1 MKKIILVL
9 TAVIA
14 FSASQAQTKFGL
26 KGGVNLSKERYPELS
41 LSSDSKVGFL
51 VGGFVTIP
59 AGKTMSIQTELLFQT
74 LGGKAGVD
82 KVNTSYLQVPV
93 LFKFSAGKKV
103 YFEAGPQIG
112 FLLSAKSGK
121 TNEKDAYKST
131 DLQLALGTGFNLNK
145 QVSLG
150 LRYGSTLGSMIK
162 DAKAKNQ
169 SFALSLAYSF

>member
-26 KGGVNLSKERYPELS
+26 KGGINSSKERYPEAALS
-41 LSSDSKVGFL
+41 TDSKVGFL

-59 AGKTMSIQTELLFQT
+59 AGKKMSIQTELLFQT
-74 LGGKAGVD
+74 LGGKSMVENM
-82 KVNTSYLQVPV
+82 KTTYIQVPV
-93 LFKFSAGKKV
+93 LFKFNANKKV

-112 FLLSAKSGK
+112 FLLSAKSGA
-121 TNEKDAYKST
+121 TNQKAAYKST
-131 DLQLALGTGFNLNK
+131 DLQLALGTGFNINK

-150 LRYGSTLGSMIK
+150 LRYGSTLGSMGK
-162 DAKAKNQ
+162 DDKGKNQ